1 MKKFSF
7 PAEILCL
14 FFIICV
20 SVLFGK
26 LLIDVKNVVG
36 DKLEK
41 FLLIPQPAI
50 VVDYQ
55 AYSYRYR
62 KEIEGLQELTI
73 LKSEEDLKDLID
85 ELEKDDIKVK
95 WLNKKLDSIDKEVFK
110 EKNIAVICVVND
122 NNVTSI
128 RIGDVYK
135 QKDDI
140 TVQVVRTI
148 SDKTPTKKF
157 TWLSVIEI
165 TDIESDIYLEY

>member
-73 LKSEEDLKDLID
+73 LKSEEDMDKFY
-85 ELEKDDIKVK
+85 EK
-95 WLNKKLDSIDKEVFK
+95 
-110 EKNIAVICVVND
+110 VVNYSTFEYRSFIKIMKEIIKIYEGE
-122 NNVTSI
+122 NFIYKEI
-128 RIGDVYK
+128 RYFPQPIRKSTYHKRSKVLFLDK
-135 QKDDI
+135 RKTLINQDI
-140 TVQVVRTI
+140 DI
-148 SDKTPTKKF
+148 SKLYAKIN
-157 TWLSVIEI
+157 W
-165 TDIESDIYLEY
+165 